1 MDFGEFDKQSASMLN
16 ILKDMEQGLTRNMQ
30 EVSKMEGAEHVTSK
44 MDELTVF
51 MKNGDL
57 AGILK
62 IQEDIKKII
71 QDQNNNGDTTH
82 TDKR

>member
-1 MDFGEFDKQSASMLN
+1 MDFGEFEKQSASMLN

-30 EVSKMEGAEHVTSK
+30 EVSKMEGAEHVTNK

-62 IQEDIKKII
+62 IQEEI
-71 QDQNNNGDTTH
+71 QETLKNQNVDTTH

>member
-1 MDFGEFDKQSASMLN
+1 MDFGEFEKQGASMLN

-30 EVSKMEGAEHVTSK
+30 EVSKMEGAEHVTDK
-44 MDELTVF
+44 MDELTIF

-62 IQEDIKKII
+62 IQEEIKETLKN
-71 QDQNNNGDTTH
+71 QNVDTNH

>member
-1 MDFGEFDKQSASMLN
+1 MDFGEFEKQSASMLN

-30 EVSKMEGAEHVTSK
+30 EVSKMEGAEHVNSK

-62 IQEDIKKII
+62 IQEEIKETLKN
-71 QDQNNNGDTTH
+71 QNVDTTH

>member
-1 MDFGEFDKQSASMLN
+1 MDFGEFEKQGASMLN

-30 EVSKMEGAEHVTSK
+30 EVSKMEGAELVTGK
-44 MDELTVF
+44 MDELTIF

-62 IQEDIKKII
+62 IQEEIKEKLKN
-71 QDQNNNGDTTH
+71 QNVDTTH